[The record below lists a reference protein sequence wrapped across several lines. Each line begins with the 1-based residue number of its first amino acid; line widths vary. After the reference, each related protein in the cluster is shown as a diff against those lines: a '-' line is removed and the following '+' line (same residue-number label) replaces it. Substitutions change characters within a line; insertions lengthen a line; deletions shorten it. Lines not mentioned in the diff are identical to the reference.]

1 MEQKL
6 EKKCS
11 PRELKEGYRYSITYI
26 ANMHSI
32 FTVLRRSDDYFELQF
47 LDGVKAGVF
56 TTTPLHFYEFPFT
69 PLEQELL

>member
-1 MEQKL
+1 MELKP

-11 PRELKEGYRYSITYI
+11 PRELKEGYRYSITYN

-47 LDGVKAGVF
+47 LNGVKAVF